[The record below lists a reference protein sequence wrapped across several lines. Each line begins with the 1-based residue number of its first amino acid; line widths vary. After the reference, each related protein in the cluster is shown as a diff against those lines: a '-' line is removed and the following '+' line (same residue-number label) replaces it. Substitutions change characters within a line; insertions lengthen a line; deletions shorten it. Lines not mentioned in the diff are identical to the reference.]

1 MELTLNVGDNI
12 NIPENCEVVVKDNTL
27 TIKEKPRNFK
37 DGDILVVKDNS
48 SFIVIFKE
56 YDKLNKETFIS
67 YFNNQGLSNTNWSS
81 PCFRKATEE
90 EKQNFLN
97 GLEERGLKWDPTV
110 KEIIKIRERFKNGDI
125 LISRY
130 HNRFVIF
137 SHYTHSD
144 ESLFDSYFNSTN
156 NSNSAWVTKNFR
168 LATDEEKRAFSTM
181 LELDGLHWNAKTK
194 TIEKIRVRVKN
205 GGRYLT
211 INESGKVVELYD
223 DRSTFDTRKY
233 NLGNYY
239 LPEEREQAEED
250 AKIIKAIYE
259 NRIKL

>member
-110 KEIIKIRERFKNGDI
+110 K
-125 LISRY
+125 
-130 HNRFVIF
+130 
-137 SHYTHSD
+137 
-144 ESLFDSYFNSTN
+144 
-156 NSNSAWVTKNFR
+156 
-168 LATDEEKRAFSTM
+168 
-181 LELDGLHWNAKTK
+181 
-194 TIEKIRVRVKN
+194 
-205 GGRYLT
+205 
-211 INESGKVVELYD
+211 VVELYD